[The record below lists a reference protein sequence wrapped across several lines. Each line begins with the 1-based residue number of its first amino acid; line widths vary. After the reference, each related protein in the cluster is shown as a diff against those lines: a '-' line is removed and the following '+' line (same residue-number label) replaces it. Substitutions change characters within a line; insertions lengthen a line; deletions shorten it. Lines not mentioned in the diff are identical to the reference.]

1 MTSSPVKKIR
11 DGSFDEDIKF
21 FDKLIHDIQ
30 DQDKDIDIPNTSE
43 LFTDK
48 KYLDNDPD
56 GNVAINGNWVHPI
69 YAKIVNMVNSGLSPI
84 ICIVGKEGLGK
95 SMTALR
101 MAYELSD
108 NINLTRPLD
117 IENQLVYQPL
127 EFLFLERESTRTV
140 QIFEEANETLNPS
153 DYHSIM
159 NKAVAGSIRTQRK
172 RQNIKIF
179 VAPELQKIDP
189 RIRDKADIVI
199 GMTKERFAEI
209 TTYTKR
215 HDKKDSRGLD
225 YYYNNGYPDW
235 RIPKVPEDLKKVYDE
250 IDNSYK
256 GEYLDQLIIEVLLER
271 KEKLEDKTTAEI

>member
-1 MTSSPVKKIR
+1 MTASPVKKIR
-11 DGSFDEDIKF
+11 DGSFDEDLKF
-21 FDKLIHDIQ
+21 FDQLINDIQ
-30 DQDKDIDIPNTSE
+30 SQEKDIDIPNTSE
-43 LFTDK
+43 LFTEK
-48 KYLDNDPD
+48 IYLDNDPD
-56 GNVAINGNWVHPI
+56 GNVGINGQWVHPI

-108 NINLTRPLD
+108 KINLTRPLD

-235 RIPKVPEDLKKVYDE
+235 KIPKVPEDLKEVYDK